1 MMPSR
6 SKKNPPKL
14 KQAPAEGPMRLN
26 KYVAHCGICSRRA
39 AADLVKNGHISVNGK
54 VESNPGYEVKP
65 KDKISYQGKEIRP
78 EENQV
83 YILMNKPKNTITTL
97 KDEKDR
103 NTVLGLVEG
112 KVAERVYPVGR
123 LDRNT
128 TGLLL
133 LTNDGELSQK
143 LSHPSFR
150 VKKIYHV
157 GLDKPLTKNDFIKI
171 SEGIKLEDGE
181 IRVDGIDFV
190 GEKRDEVGV
199 EIHSG
204 KNRIVRRIFEHLG
217 YEVKRLDRVYYAG
230 LTKKNLPRGKFRHLT
245 KQEILM
251 LKHFV

>member
-1 MMPSR
+1 
-6 SKKNPPKL
+6 
-14 KQAPAEGPMRLN
+14 MRLN

-39 AADLVKNGHISVNGK
+39 AADLVKNGHISVNDK
-54 VESNPGYEVKP
+54 VETNPGHEVKP
-65 KDKISYQGKEIRP
+65 KDKISYQGKLIRP

-103 NTVLGLVEG
+103 HTVLGLIEG
-112 KVAERVYPVGR
+112 KVSERVYPVGR

-128 TGLLL
+128 TGVLL

-157 GLDKPLTKNDFIKI
+157 GLDKPLSKNDFIRI

-217 YEVKRLDRVYYAG
+217 YEVRRLDRVYYAG